1 MEESRQA
8 AAAGG
13 PSPQDELWAL
23 SCSVLFQSCRPVA
36 QQLCDVGDAAI
47 ASTNKKGSPFCFS
60 LLTSCCS
67 AAGRMPAPGQAV
79 FTCSLLFSL
88 LQNPCAQVKA
98 IPPITAVPMARPD
111 LGGILALPL
120 IANSW
125 ASPAA
130 LGTEP
135 KWVRTTPTCT
145 SSFRCKLTEMKC
157 LL

>member
-1 MEESRQA
+1 MRSTEWRRAGRLLLQEVPVPRMNSGLSA
-8 AAAGG
+8 AQSSSSLAGQW
-13 PSPQDELWAL
+13 PNS
-23 SCSVLFQSCRPVA
+23 S
-36 QQLCDVGDAAI
+36 AAI
-47 ASTNKKGSPFCFS
+47 ASTNRKGSPFCFS

-111 LGGILALPL
+111 LDEILALPL

-130 LGTEP
+130 LGTAEVGQNYSHLHQFFP
-135 KWVRTTPTCT
+135 LQTH
-145 SSFRCKLTEMKC
+145 
-157 LL
+157 